1 MEFADPGGRDS
12 YCSPL
17 EMGPRNGAVYM
28 TKAIQGGGVKTRR
41 TVLVIASLGVLVLFL
56 TTACSS
62 PLEVPDSDPEDGT
75 DQTTGDDTSGNDQDG
90 TGDDSNPGNDP
101 NGGDDTDGTDP
112 GDTNDPGGG
121 SADTTPPEPVTGLTA
136 EADNGNVVLS
146 WTNPP
151 DSDLAETRVT
161 WEPDGSTPRSVT
173 PPEAGY
179 TVTGLTNGTPYTF
192 TVVAVDDA
200 GNVSSAEHVTATPTE
215 PPVAVP
221 APSNLEVYPGD
232 AQFMVTWTDPP
243 AATGD
248 ESEASEIRVL
258 INGATQ
264 FEVPLA
270 LGEESARFT
279 GQTNGQ
285 EVEVTV
291 RAVDA
296 EGNLSDSVTAT
307 ATPGPVGAPDL
318 DPANDT
324 GVSDAD
330 GITGHAGTL
339 TIRGQTPGSGL
350 DVWVYDDGTLV
361 HQTQSDDQGAWEYQN
376 DLPEGTHELYAE
388 LRGPGGFVIGTSPT
402 ATFVVDETAPASAPR
417 LLRPRT
423 GYNTGTDL
431 TPRFMWESVPDADYV
446 ELQASTD
453 PGFLTPEYTWS
464 YLTGDSFEPDEQMDA
479 ATTVPVGTRYYLRIR
494 AVDDAGNA
502 SDWSNTGTGP
512 PHRYVNIGRFDGDV
526 NGDGYS
532 DVVVGAYYYE
542 ENNSNPGRVY
552 IFYGD
557 SPGGMDTTADV
568 TITGEGVGTAND
580 GHFGLGVAV
589 AGDVDGDGFAD
600 IVVGAPYLE
609 DGSNSRAGRAY
620 LFRGGINVG
629 AALSASDADLEIAT
643 PFTSGSGLDRFGA
656 RVASAGDVNADGYTD
671 FLVGAYTASDRNA
684 GSSVVGLALYL
695 GGDTTSLSG
704 TEGES
709 WTFSNVREIKDNQ
722 VGDEKNIYSI
732 DVSSAGDLNGDGF
745 GDFVFGMPT
754 TDNGGTVQAGQAV
767 AFLGIEDV
775 GTLGLETV
783 DFRGTAANTYLG
795 VNVAGGG
802 DFNGDGY
809 DDLLL
814 GTGLERAEIHYG
826 RAAFE
831 SGAAGTSTLEG
842 DQDGSKFGET
852 VAPLGDFSGD
862 GVDDLVVGARRY
874 QFNYAGRGRA
884 YVKHGPVE
892 IGSAVTSYSRIANGS
907 GFEVYF
913 GRTLGSAGDVD
924 GDGRYDMI
932 VGEWNNVGGR
942 VQLFWG
948 RDEPIASDLT
958 FAGVGAGDTSENF
971 SVGLGRGW

>member
-1 MEFADPGGRDS
+1 MR
-12 YCSPL
+12 
-17 EMGPRNGAVYM
+17 
-28 TKAIQGGGVKTRR
+28 TRR
-41 TVLVIASLGVLVLFL
+41 ILLVIASLGALVLFL
-56 TTACSS
+56 TAACSS
-62 PLEVPDSDPEDGT
+62 PLDVPDSGPEDGT
-75 DQTTGDDTSGNDQDG
+75 DQTAGDDASGTDQDG
-90 TGDDSNPGNDP
+90 SGSDP
-101 NGGDDTDGTDP
+101 NGANDPDGSDP
-112 GDTNDPGGG
+112 DGTNDPGGG

-136 EADNGNVVLS
+136 EAGNGNVVLS
-146 WTNPP
+146 WTNPS

-173 PPEAGY
+173 PPGAGY

-200 GNVSSAEHVTATPTE
+200 GNISPPEQVTTTPTE
-215 PPVAVP
+215 PPIVVP

-232 AQFMVTWTDPP
+232 TQFMVTWTDPP

-248 ESEASEIRVL
+248 ESEASEIRIV
-258 INGATQ
+258 INGASQ

-270 LGEESARFT
+270 LGEEAARFT

-285 EVEVTV
+285 EVEVTL

-296 EGNLSDSVTAT
+296 EGNLSDSVSAT
-307 ATPGPVGAPDL
+307 ATPGPVGAPAL
-318 DPANDT
+318 DPAYDT
-324 GVSDAD
+324 GISDTD
-330 GITGHAGTL
+330 GITGHAGIL
-339 TIRGQTPGSGL
+339 TIRGQTPGAGL

-376 DLPEGTHELYAE
+376 DLPEGTHELSAE

-431 TPRFMWESVPDADYV
+431 TPRFRWAGVPDADYV

-453 PGFLTPEYTWS
+453 PGFSTPEYTWS
-464 YLTGDSFEPDEQMDA
+464 DLTGETFEPSAPMDA
-479 ATTVPVGTRYYLRIR
+479 AFTVPVGTRYYLRLR
-494 AVDDAGNA
+494 AVDTAGNTSTW
-502 SDWSNTGTGP
+502 SDTHAGP

-542 ENNSNPGRVY
+542 ESNSNPGRVY
-552 IFYGD
+552 IFYGG
-557 SPGGMDTTADV
+557 SRTGVDTTADV

-589 AGDVDGDGFAD
+589 AGDVDADGFAD
-600 IVVGAPYLE
+600 VVVGAPYLE
-609 DGSNSRAGRAY
+609 EGNNSRAGKAY
-620 LFRGGINVG
+620 LFRGGSTVG
-629 AALSASDADLEIAT
+629 AVLSASDADLEIVT
-643 PFTSGSGLDRFGA
+643 PFTSGSGLDRFGS

-684 GSSVVGLALYL
+684 GSSTVGLALYL
-695 GGDTTSLSG
+695 GADTSSLSG
-704 TEGES
+704 TEDDS
-709 WTFSNVREIKDNQ
+709 WTFSNVREIQDNQ

-732 DVSSAGDLNGDGF
+732 DIGSAGDLNGDGF
-745 GDFVFGMPT
+745 GDFAFGMPT
-754 TDNGGTVQAGQAV
+754 TDNGSTFRAGQAV
-767 AFLGIEDV
+767 TFLGHKDV
-775 GTLGLETV
+775 GTRGFDTV
-783 DFRGTAANTYLG
+783 EFRGSAANTELG

-814 GTGLERAEIHYG
+814 GTGLERAEIRYG

-874 QFNYAGRGRA
+874 QFGYAGRGRA

-892 IGSAVTSYSRIANGS
+892 MGSTVTSYSRIANGS

-913 GRTLGSAGDVD
+913 GRTLGSSGDVD

-958 FAGVGAGDTSENF
+958 FAGVGAGDTTENF
-971 SVGLGRGW
+971 SIGLGRGW